1 MNVQIDWIT
10 FFLLSIS
17 TQTFLLKMFQSN
29 KDDKVL
35 EKKYGTI
42 DLLITQC
49 GLIFWHALVAM
60 QYQSYPYI
68 VTIYTLFSY
77 MILVALVDDDNDIE
91 SIVKDN
97 STDDSD
103 F

>member
-1 MNVQIDWIT
+1 
-10 FFLLSIS
+10 
-17 TQTFLLKMFQSN
+17 MFQSSKN
-29 KDDKVL
+29 NESF
-35 EKKYGTI
+35 EKKYSTI
-42 DLLITQC
+42 ELLTTQC

-68 VTIYTLFSY
+68 VTVYTLFSY
-77 MILVALVDDDNDIE
+77 MVLVALVDDDIE
-91 SIVKDN
+91 STIQDN